1 VSLYKIKQDTM
12 IRDLHTKI
20 NLRPQIVKAIYTA
33 AKIKGQNTETIQ
45 FAIIT
50 ALRANKMMFF
60 SK

>member
-1 VSLYKIKQDTM
+1 M